1 MKDDKFERPKAHV
14 SVKIYTNDNEFGLNP
29 KKRVFANVW
38 KNAQDEYL
46 REFKY
51 MADCANLDFSV
62 SLGYDSLNF
71 GWSGFNDSMPY
82 LSIPTWSRICT

>member
-38 KNAQDEYL
+38 KNA
-46 REFKY
+46 
-51 MADCANLDFSV
+51 
-62 SLGYDSLNF
+62 
-71 GWSGFNDSMPY
+71 
-82 LSIPTWSRICT
+82 

>member
-14 SVKIYTNDNEFGLNP
+14 SVKIYTNDNEFGINP
-29 KKRVFANVW
+29 KRRVFANVW

-51 MADCANLDFSV
+51 MADCANLDFNV
-62 SLGYDSLNF
+62 SLSYDNLNF
-71 GWSGFNDSMPY
+71 GWSGFNDSMPSY
-82 LSIPTWSRICT
+82 ISESISKLS